1 MSKQTFTRHEII
13 TALAGAYDPHIAEQV
28 LSRLDEACPRD
39 PWLAGRL
46 IEVPGISEV
55 AHMRDARGSLTPRH
69 LVKPQDQLQ
78 DEAVRKIAYF
88 AQELSAQIARFKIHT
103 FADINSFLGLLD
115 QEYGVKA
122 GGKKGNLTLTSY
134 DGCIRVQV
142 QVADRI
148 EFGPELQSAKAL
160 VDECLNE
167 WSNDSRAELR
177 MIVNRAFQVD
187 KEGRINRAEIFQLLR
202 AEIEDERWKRAMLAV
217 RDSIRVVGSKEYVRV
232 HVRDNAQA
240 AWTPVSI
247 DLASV

>member
-1 MSKQTFTRHEII
+1 MTKQTFTRTEII
-13 TALAGAYDPHIAEQV
+13 EALSDAYDPHIAEQV
-28 LSRLDEACPRD
+28 LSRLDEKCPRA
-39 PWLAGRL
+39 PWLDGRVVTL
-46 IEVPGISEV
+46 PGMPLVE
-55 AHMRDARGSLTPRH
+55 HLRDARGALVPLH

-78 DEAVRKIAYF
+78 DEAVRKIAHF
-88 AQELSAQIARFKIHT
+88 AKDLSAQIARFKIHT
-103 FADINSFLGLLD
+103 FADINAFLALLD
-115 QEYGVKA
+115 QEYGAKP

-167 WSNDSRAELR
+167 WSSDSRAELKL
-177 MIVNRAFQVD
+177 IVNRAFQVD
-187 KEGRINRAEIFQLLR
+187 KEGRINRAEIYMLLR
-202 AEIEDERWKRAMLAV
+202 AEIDDERWKRAMTAV
-217 RDSIRVVGSKEYVRV
+217 RDSMRVVGSKEYVRV

-240 AWTPVSI
+240 GWTPVPI